1 MNRKNGVI
9 IAEDGS
15 SNDATVGGMAGKGL
29 ELSERANIE
38 KLESSDAMR
47 SLICD
52 GRGNISSHS
61 ETLMGKQQGSKPMNA
76 APIDAITSVK
86 NEKFNIF
93 EKVEIS
99 KNSTFSR
106 KLKFQKIQI

>member
-1 MNRKNGVI
+1 MGKQQDSKPMNAVPIDVITSFKNQKYNIFEKVEIPKNENMKNPKTFITIHPSVI

-15 SNDATVGGMAGKGL
+15 SNDATVCGMTGKGL

-52 GRGNISSHS
+52 G
-61 ETLMGKQQGSKPMNA
+61 
-76 APIDAITSVK
+76 
-86 NEKFNIF
+86 
-93 EKVEIS
+93 
-99 KNSTFSR
+99 
-106 KLKFQKIQI
+106 